1 MRSPPFTLLAALLA
15 ALALSVPV
23 AVRAQSAPTV
33 PADATLLSV
42 SAQAEARRAPD
53 IATVSAGVVTQA
65 ADGNTAMRQNAEQMA
80 RVLAAVKAAGVAD
93 RDVQTSGI
101 NLNPQYRYEEN
112 QPPRITGYQAS
123 NNVTVKLRDVAK
135 MGKVLDALVASG
147 ANQINGPSFGIDD
160 PEPLYDQARI
170 EALERARARAATY
183 AKALDL
189 RVRRIVSI
197 SEGGAAMPVPMP
209 RMAMAKAEAYD
220 STPVAA
226 GESSVSVSLDV
237 VFELGR

>member
-1 MRSPPFTLLAALLA
+1 MRHPFAALLA
-15 ALALSVPV
+15 AIALSAPLAAGAQAVP
-23 AVRAQSAPTV
+23 AV

-42 SAQAEARRAPD
+42 SSQAEARRAPD
-53 IATVSAGVVTQA
+53 IATISAGVVTQA
-65 ADGNTAMRQNAEQMA
+65 ADGNTAMRQNAEQMT

-93 RDVQTSGI
+93 KDVQTSGI
-101 NLNPQYRYEEN
+101 NLNPQYRYAEN
-112 QPPRITGYQAS
+112 QPPAITGYQAS
-123 NNVTVKLRDVAK
+123 NTVTVKLRDVAK

-160 PEPLYDQARI
+160 PEPLYDQARVD
-170 EALERARARAATY
+170 ALKQAQKRADTY
-183 AKALDL
+183 AKALGL

-197 SEGGAAMPVPMP
+197 GEGGGGMPVPMP
-209 RMAMAKAEAYD
+209 RMATMKAEAYD

-226 GESSVSVSLDV
+226 GESSVSVQLDV